1 MRLLAP
7 KTASLFL
14 VCASLGAPAF
24 AGLVEVKFDLADLN
38 AADRSNL
45 FEQASTLGAIEAQ
58 FEYCGLK
65 TEIVPRATRAV
76 AACVTTESLKQVIAK
91 FRRSKLDMAS
101 ELASDEA
108 DCAEE
113 ERVKWLRTMKSA
125 IDRYIGRYRS
135 SLVVASDIPGQHGA
149 NRCLRDVGADE
160 GGADPVRQDEP

>member
-14 VCASLGAPAF
+14 VCALLGAPAF

-38 AADRSNL
+38 ATDRSNI
-45 FEQASTLGAIEAQ
+45 FEQATTLGAIEAQ

-76 AACVTTESLKQVIAK
+76 EACVTTESLKQVIAK

-101 ELASDEA
+101 ELASEVV
-108 DCAEE
+108 DCADE
-113 ERVKWLRTMKSA
+113 ERVKWLRTTKAA
-125 IDRYIGRYRS
+125 IDKYIENITRLCRNC
-135 SLVVASDIPGQHGA
+135 LV
-149 NRCLRDVGADE
+149 C
-160 GGADPVRQDEP
+160 